1 MNEITCEHFHEL
13 AAELALDILP
23 GDERAVAVAHIERCS
38 ECSAHL
44 GSLTAVGD
52 GLLGLVPA
60 LEPSSGFETRVL
72 NGLRPAVAAR
82 RRRRG
87 RLLATAAA
95 VVLVA
100 SAGAGGAA
108 VEMAI
113 RHGSPPA
120 PVASAPPDLRSGTFT
135 ADGHDTGQVFVYR
148 GQPPWV
154 YMSIH
159 AVRTV
164 PTAVCQ
170 IQRRDGSFETI
181 GQVDLAHGYGH
192 WGGPMRTDPTTV
204 TGARLVAPDGSV
216 IATAK
221 LPA

>member
-1 MNEITCEHFHEL
+1 MTEITCEHFREL

-23 GDERAVAVAHIERCS
+23 GDERAVALSHAERCA

-60 LEPSSGFETRVL
+60 HEPSGGFETRVL
-72 NGLRPAVAAR
+72 ARLRPAVVA

-100 SAGAGGAA
+100 TAGAGGAA

-113 RHGSPPA
+113 RHAAPAA
-120 PVASAPPDLRSGTFT
+120 PVASAPTELRSATFV
-135 ADGHDTGQVFVYR
+135 ADGRNVGRIFVYR
-148 GQPPWV
+148 GQPAWV
-154 YMSIH
+154 YMSIDTIG
-159 AVRTV
+159 TV
-164 PTAVCQ
+164 PMAVCQ
-170 IQRRDGSFETI
+170 VQRNDGSFETI
-181 GQVDLAHGYGH
+181 GRVSLVHGYGH
-192 WGGPMRTDPTTV
+192 WGGPMHTDPAAV

-221 LPA
+221 LAT